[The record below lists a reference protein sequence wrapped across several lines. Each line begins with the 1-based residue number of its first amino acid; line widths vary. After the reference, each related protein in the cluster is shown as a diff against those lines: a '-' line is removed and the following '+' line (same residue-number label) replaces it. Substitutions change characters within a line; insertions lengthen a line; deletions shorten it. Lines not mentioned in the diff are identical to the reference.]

1 MFSIMRLLQLFF
13 ILQLFVSCSET
24 ITLESS
30 EPQTPNDLIAH
41 SEEFKK
47 ELITVTDGVHVAVGY
62 ALANSILIEGEKTNI
77 IIDTTGTE
85 ETAREVKALFDAIN
99 PNPVESIIYTHNHA
113 DHTYGATVF
122 AEGSSPDIYA
132 HSTTEIYLS
141 RVIGILRPIISSRSN
156 RMFGNALPK
165 EQVENNGIGPFL
177 EIGRDGRKPG
187 LLYPTKTFT
196 DQIEFEAADHKIQL
210 FHAPGETNDQ
220 LFVWLPEKKALF
232 PGDNFYKTFPNLYTI
247 RGTPYRDLVGW
258 VNSIDMMRYLEPEYL
273 VPSHT
278 RPIVGKEKIN
288 TLLTTYRDAIQ
299 FVHDQTVRLMN
310 LGLDPNEIAEQLVLP
325 KHLGDSP
332 YLKEFYGTPAWS
344 AKNVFS
350 GYLGWFDGNPSTLKP
365 LPLKDEAEKMI
376 QLSGDW
382 DSLFK
387 VAEDAFLTDD
397 FQWSLQL
404 TDYLLRSRPDDQKT
418 KLLRQ
423 STLEGLGRQESN
435 PNSRYYYLSSAAQLD
450 ENYQENDILLPSL
463 EVIQKYPIESMMET
477 LKVNVIPEKSLNKN
491 IQLLFTFTDS
501 PKSFSLFL
509 RRGVLEVQPFMI
521 TGSSVQIKSSENDL
535 KAILSGIKSLPI
547 SLVNGSLKVEGSRA
561 DLLSFF
567 SSLRN

>member
-1 MFSIMRLLQLFF
+1 MFTIMRLLQLLI

-30 EPQTPNDLIAH
+30 EPQTPKDLIAH

-62 ALANSILIEGEKTNI
+62 ALANSILIEGENTNI

-196 DQIEFEAADHKIQL
+196 DQIKFEAAGHKIQL

-325 KHLGDSP
+325 KHLRDSP

-365 LPLKDEAEKMI
+365 LPLKDEAEKII

-423 STLEGLGRQESN
+423 SALEGLGSQESN

>member
-1 MFSIMRLLQLFF
+1 MFTIMRLLQLLI

-30 EPQTPNDLIAH
+30 EPQTPRDLIAH

-62 ALANSILIEGEKTNI
+62 ALANSILIEGENTNI

-196 DQIEFEAADHKIQL
+196 DQIEFEAAGHKIQL

-404 TDYLLRSRPDDQKT
+404 TDYLLRSRPDNQKT

-423 STLEGLGRQESN
+423 SALESLGNQESN

>member
-1 MFSIMRLLQLFF
+1 MFLMMRQIKLLLIIQLF
-13 ILQLFVSCSET
+13 LSCSET
-24 ITLESS
+24 TTLESTK
-30 EPQTPNDLIAH
+30 PQTPEDLIAH
-41 SEEFKK
+41 SDEFKR

-77 IIDTTGTE
+77 IIDTTGSE
-85 ETAREVKALFDAIN
+85 ETATEVKDMFDAIN
-99 PNPVESIIYTHNHA
+99 SNPVETIIYTHNHA

-122 AEGSSPDIYA
+122 AEGSNPDIYA

-196 DQIEFEAADHKIQL
+196 DQIEFEAAGHKVQL
-210 FHAPGETNDQ
+210 FHAPGETDDQ
-220 LFVWLPEKKALF
+220 LFVWLPEKKVLF

-258 VNSIDMMRYLEPEYL
+258 VNSIDLMRYLEPEYL

-278 RPIVGKEKIN
+278 RPIVGKENIN

-310 LGLDPNEIAEQLVLP
+310 LGLDPNEIAERLVLP

-332 YLKEFYGTPAWS
+332 YLKEFYGTPEWS

-350 GYLGWFDGNPSTLKP
+350 GYLGWFDGNPSSLKP
-365 LPLKDEAEKMI
+365 LPLKDEAEKII

-382 DSLFK
+382 NSLFK
-387 VAEDAFLTDD
+387 VEEDAFLVND

-418 KLLRQ
+418 KLLRK
-423 STLEGLGRQESN
+423 SALEALGRKESN

-477 LKVNVIPEKSLNKN
+477 LKVNVIPEKSLNKT

-535 KAILSGIKSLPI
+535 KAILSGVKSLPI
-547 SLVNGSLKVEGSRA
+547 SLVNGTLKVEGSRA

>member
-1 MFSIMRLLQLFF
+1 MFTIMRLLQLLI

-30 EPQTPNDLIAH
+30 EPQTPKDLIAH

-62 ALANSILIEGEKTNI
+62 ALANSILIEGENTNI

-156 RMFGNALPK
+156 RMFGNAIPK

-196 DQIEFEAADHKIQL
+196 DQIEFEAAGHKIQL

-423 STLEGLGRQESN
+423 SALEGLGSQESN

>member
-1 MFSIMRLLQLFF
+1 MFTIMRLLQLLI

-30 EPQTPNDLIAH
+30 EPQTPKDLIAH
-41 SEEFKK
+41 SKEFKK

-62 ALANSILIEGEKTNI
+62 ALANSILIEGENTNI

-196 DQIEFEAADHKIQL
+196 DQIEFEAAGHKIQL

-423 STLEGLGRQESN
+423 SALEGLGSQESN

>member
-1 MFSIMRLLQLFF
+1 MFTIMRLLQLLI

-30 EPQTPNDLIAH
+30 EPQTPKDLIAH
-41 SEEFKK
+41 SEEFRK

-62 ALANSILIEGEKTNI
+62 ALANSILIEGENTNI

-99 PNPVESIIYTHNHA
+99 PNPVETIIYTHNHA

-278 RPIVGKEKIN
+278 RPVVGKEKIN

-332 YLKEFYGTPAWS
+332 YLKEFYGTPSWS

-418 KLLRQ
+418 KFLRQ
-423 STLEGLGRQESN
+423 SALEGLGSQESN

-521 TGSSVQIKSSENDL
+521 TGSSVQIKSSEDDL

>member
-30 EPQTPNDLIAH
+30 EPQTPKDLIAH

-62 ALANSILIEGEKTNI
+62 ALANSILIEGETTNI

-177 EIGRDGRKPG
+177 EIGRDGRKAG

-196 DQIEFEAADHKIQL
+196 DQIEFEAAGHKIQL

-299 FVHDQTVRLMN
+299 FVHDQTVRLIN

-423 STLEGLGRQESN
+423 SALEGLGSQESN

>member
-1 MFSIMRLLQLFF
+1 MFTIMRLLQLLI

-24 ITLESS
+24 INLESS
-30 EPQTPNDLIAH
+30 EPQTPKDLIAH

-62 ALANSILIEGEKTNI
+62 ALANSILIEGEKTNV

-85 ETAREVKALFDAIN
+85 ETAREVKDLFDAIN
-99 PNPVESIIYTHNHA
+99 PNPVETIIYTHNHA

-196 DQIEFEAADHKIQL
+196 DQIEFEAAGHKIQL

-365 LPLKDEAEKMI
+365 LPLKDEAEKII

-387 VAEDAFLTDD
+387 VAEDAFLVND

-418 KLLRQ
+418 KLLRK
-423 STLEGLGRQESN
+423 SALEALGSKESN

-521 TGSSVQIKSSENDL
+521 SGSSVQIKSSENDL
-535 KAILSGIKSLPI
+535 KAILSGVKSLPI

>member
-1 MFSIMRLLQLFF
+1 MFTIMRLLQLLI

-30 EPQTPNDLIAH
+30 EPQTPKDLIAH

-62 ALANSILIEGEKTNI
+62 ALANSILIEGENTNI

-196 DQIEFEAADHKIQL
+196 DQIEFEAAGHKIQL

-299 FVHDQTVRLMN
+299 FVHDQTVRLIN

-423 STLEGLGRQESN
+423 SALEGLGSQESN

-521 TGSSVQIKSSENDL
+521 TGSSVQIKSSEDDL

>member
-1 MFSIMRLLQLFF
+1 MFTIMRLLQLLI

-30 EPQTPNDLIAH
+30 EPQTPKDLIAH

-62 ALANSILIEGEKTNI
+62 ALANSILIEGENTNI

-196 DQIEFEAADHKIQL
+196 DQIKFEAAGHKIQL

-299 FVHDQTVRLMN
+299 FVHDQTVRLIN
-310 LGLDPNEIAEQLVLP
+310 QGLDPNEIAEQLVLP

-423 STLEGLGRQESN
+423 SALEGLGSQESN

>member
-1 MFSIMRLLQLFF
+1 MFTIMRLLQLLI

-30 EPQTPNDLIAH
+30 EPQTPKDLIAH

-62 ALANSILIEGEKTNI
+62 ALANSILIEGENTNI

-196 DQIEFEAADHKIQL
+196 DQIEFEAAGHKIQL

-310 LGLDPNEIAEQLVLP
+310 QGLDPNEIAEQLVLP

-382 DSLFK
+382 DSLFE

-423 STLEGLGRQESN
+423 SALEGLGSQESN

>member
-1 MFSIMRLLQLFF
+1 MIVKYLILSFSILWTVGCSDPIPLEATDTPTPEDL
-13 ILQLFVSCSET
+13 VS
-24 ITLESS
+24 
-30 EPQTPNDLIAH
+30 H
-41 SEEFKK
+41 SEEFRK
-47 ELITVTDGVHVAVGY
+47 EVIEVTEGVHVAVGF
-62 ALANSILIEGEKTNI
+62 ALANAILVEGENSNI
-77 IIDTTGTE
+77 IIDTTGTV
-85 ETAREVKALFDAIN
+85 ETAREVKEIFDTIN
-99 PNPVESIIYTHNHA
+99 SNPVEAIIYTHNHA

-122 AEGSSPDIYA
+122 AEDSDPEIYA
-132 HSTTEIYLS
+132 HSSTAEYLS

-165 EQVENNGIGPFL
+165 DQVENNGIGPFL

-196 DQIEFEAADHKIQL
+196 DKMKFEVGGIEVEL

-247 RGTPYRDLVGW
+247 RGTPYRDLAGW
-258 VNSIDMMRYLEPEYL
+258 VNSIDMMRYIEPEFL

-278 RPIVGKEKIN
+278 RPLEGKEKIN
-288 TLLTTYRDAIQ
+288 KLLTTYRDGIQ

-310 LGLDPNEIAEQLVLP
+310 LGLGPDEIAEQLILP

-332 YLKEFYGTPAWS
+332 YLKEFYGSPAWS

-365 LPLKDEAEKMI
+365 LPKKEEAENFIK
-376 QLSGDW
+376 LVGDW
-382 DSLFK
+382 NDLFLI
-387 VAEDAFLTDD
+387 AEQSYIEGK

-404 TDYLLRSRPDDQKT
+404 TDYLLRVRPADEKT
-418 KLLRQ
+418 ELLRQ
-423 STLEGLGRQESN
+423 SCLIALGKKESN

-450 ENYQENDILLPSL
+450 KDYQEIDILLPDI
-463 EVIQKYPIESMMET
+463 EVIKKYPIESMMDS
-477 LKVNVIPEKSLNKN
+477 LKVNVIPEKSIDKN

-501 PKSFSLFL
+501 SKVFSVFL
-509 RRGVLEVQPFMI
+509 RKGVLEVQPFLI
-521 TGSSVQIKSSENDL
+521 SGSSVQVTSKEEDL

-547 SLVNGSLKVEGSRA
+547 SLVNGTLQIEGSRT
-561 DLLSFF
+561 DLLTFF
-567 SSLRN
+567 TSLRN

>member
-1 MFSIMRLLQLFF
+1 MFTIMRLLQLLI

-30 EPQTPNDLIAH
+30 EPQTPKDLIAH
-41 SEEFKK
+41 SKEFKK

-62 ALANSILIEGEKTNI
+62 ALANSILIEGENTNI

-156 RMFGNALPK
+156 RMFGNALSK

-196 DQIEFEAADHKIQL
+196 DQIEFEAAGHKIQL

-423 STLEGLGRQESN
+423 SALEGLGSQESN

>member
-1 MFSIMRLLQLFF
+1 MILIVRLIKLLV
-13 ILQLFVSCSET
+13 ILQLFLSCSET
-24 ITLESS
+24 TIVEST
-30 EPQTPNDLIAH
+30 EPQTPEDLIAH
-41 SEEFKK
+41 SKEFQK

-85 ETAREVKALFDAIN
+85 ETAREVKNLFDTIN
-99 PNPVESIIYTHNHA
+99 PNPVETIIYTHNHA

-122 AEGSSPDIYA
+122 AEGSNPDIYA

-141 RVIGILRPIISSRSN
+141 RVIGILRPVISSRSN

-177 EIGRDGRKPG
+177 EIGRDGRQPG

-196 DQIEFEAADHKIQL
+196 DQIQFEAAGHKVQL

-258 VNSIDMMRYLEPEYL
+258 VNSIDMMRYLEPEFL

-278 RPIVGKEKIN
+278 RPIIGKENIN
-288 TLLTTYRDAIQ
+288 ILLTTYRDAIQ

-365 LPLKDEAEKMI
+365 LPLKDEAEKII

-387 VAEDAFLTDD
+387 AAEDAFLADD

-404 TDYLLRSRPDDQKT
+404 TDYLLRSRPDNQKT

-423 STLEGLGRQESN
+423 SALESLGNQESN

-450 ENYQENDILLPSL
+450 ESYQENDVLLPSL

-535 KAILSGIKSLPI
+535 KAILSGVKSLPI

>member
-1 MFSIMRLLQLFF
+1 MFTIMRLLQLLI

-62 ALANSILIEGEKTNI
+62 ALANSILIEGENTNI

-196 DQIEFEAADHKIQL
+196 DQIEFEAAGHKIQL

-299 FVHDQTVRLMN
+299 FVHDQTVRLIN

-423 STLEGLGRQESN
+423 SALEGLGSQESN

>member
-1 MFSIMRLLQLFF
+1 MFTIMRLLQLLI

-30 EPQTPNDLIAH
+30 EPQTPKDLIAH

-99 PNPVESIIYTHNHA
+99 PNPVETIIYTHNHA

-122 AEGSSPDIYA
+122 AEGTSPDIYA

-196 DQIEFEAADHKIQL
+196 DQIEFEAAGHKIQL

-423 STLEGLGRQESN
+423 SALEGLGSQESN

-535 KAILSGIKSLPI
+535 KAILSGVKSLPI

>member
-1 MFSIMRLLQLFF
+1 MFTIMRLLQLLI

-30 EPQTPNDLIAH
+30 EPQTPKDLIAH

-62 ALANSILIEGEKTNI
+62 ALANSILIEGENTNI

-196 DQIEFEAADHKIQL
+196 DQIEFEAAGHKIQL

-258 VNSIDMMRYLEPEYL
+258 VNSIDMMRYLGPEYL

-423 STLEGLGRQESN
+423 SALEGLGSQESN

-521 TGSSVQIKSSENDL
+521 TGSSVQIKSSESDL

>member
-1 MFSIMRLLQLFF
+1 MILIVRLIKLLV
-13 ILQLFVSCSET
+13 ILQLFLSCSET
-24 ITLESS
+24 TIVEST
-30 EPQTPNDLIAH
+30 EPQTPEDLIAH
-41 SEEFKK
+41 SKEFQK

-85 ETAREVKALFDAIN
+85 ETAREVKNLFDTIN
-99 PNPVESIIYTHNHA
+99 PNPVETIIYTHNHA

-122 AEGSSPDIYA
+122 AEGSNPDIYA

-141 RVIGILRPIISSRSN
+141 RVIGILRPVISSRSN

-177 EIGRDGRKPG
+177 EIGRDGRQPG

-196 DQIEFEAADHKIQL
+196 DQIEFESAGHKVQL

-258 VNSIDMMRYLEPEYL
+258 VNSIDMMRYLEPEFL

-278 RPIVGKEKIN
+278 RPIIGKENIN
-288 TLLTTYRDAIQ
+288 ILLTTYRDAIQ

-310 LGLDPNEIAEQLVLP
+310 LGLDPNEIAEQLFLP

-365 LPLKDEAEKMI
+365 LPLKDEAEKII

-418 KLLRQ
+418 KLLRK
-423 STLEGLGRQESN
+423 SVLEALGREESN

-463 EVIQKYPIESMMET
+463 EVIEKYPIESMMET
-477 LKVNVIPEKSLNKN
+477 LKVNVIPEKSLNKT

-535 KAILSGIKSLPI
+535 KAILSGVKSLPI

>member
-1 MFSIMRLLQLFF
+1 MFTIMRLLQLLI

-30 EPQTPNDLIAH
+30 EPQTPKDLIAH
-41 SEEFKK
+41 TEEFKK

-62 ALANSILIEGEKTNI
+62 ALANSILIEGENTNI

-196 DQIEFEAADHKIQL
+196 DQIEFEAAGHKIQL

-299 FVHDQTVRLMN
+299 FVHDQTVRLIN
-310 LGLDPNEIAEQLVLP
+310 LGLDPHEIAEQLVLP

-423 STLEGLGRQESN
+423 SALEGLGSQESN

>member
-1 MFSIMRLLQLFF
+1 MFTIMRLLQLLI

-30 EPQTPNDLIAH
+30 EAQTPKDLIAH

-62 ALANSILIEGEKTNI
+62 ALANSILIEGENTNI

-196 DQIEFEAADHKIQL
+196 DQISFEAAGHKIQL

-423 STLEGLGRQESN
+423 SALEGLGSQESN